1 MRANLLFVSSYSD
14 LGGGETALL
23 TLAAHLDPA
32 RFRPHL
38 LVRREGQLAQAWRAR
53 GWPAHTMSW
62 RPATVYFIPAVWARL
77 PLVGRIAAL
86 IRRHDIHLLHSDY
99 HTLPMALPAAERA
112 GIPVVWTCMGWWF
125 HPQRWQRAFFR
136 RPAAIFAHS
145 RAIRDGFLGY
155 PPFLPPESIHL
166 LYPGVDTARFHPG
179 VDGLRVRF
187 EAGIAPDA
195 PVVALV
201 ARFQDV
207 KGHDTFQEM
216 ARQVALQI
224 PEARFIVA
232 GENTQ
237 SGADNRYRE
246 RILATAQSDPL
257 LRSRLKYIGFRADVE
272 RVYAAA
278 DVVVCSSRFE
288 SFGLSVVEAMACG
301 RPVVSTN
308 QGGPAETVV
317 PGETGLLV
325 APDDAAGLAR
335 GVIALLR
342 DAETRA
348 RMGSAARARAVE
360 RFSAQ
365 ATAAQFTRVIEPLLK
380 R

>member
-1 MRANLLFVSSYSD
+1 MTANILFVSSYSD
-14 LGGGETALL
+14 LGGGETALV
-23 TLAAHLDPA
+23 TLAAHLDPT
-32 RFRPHL
+32 RFCPHL
-38 LVRREGQLAQAWRAR
+38 LVRREGQLAEAWRAR
-53 GWPAHTMSW
+53 GWPVYVLPW
-62 RPATVYFIPAVWARL
+62 RPATVYFIPAVWALL
-77 PLVGRIAAL
+77 PLVERIAAL
-86 IRRHDIHLLHSDY
+86 IREHDIHLLHSDY

-112 GIPVVWTCMGWWF
+112 GIPAMWTCMGWWF
-125 HPQRWQRAFFR
+125 HPQRWQRHFFR
-136 RPAAIFAHS
+136 RPAATFAHS
-145 RAIRDGFLGY
+145 QAIRDGFLGQ
-155 PPFLPPESIHL
+155 PPFLPPESIHM

-187 EAGIAPDA
+187 EAGIAADA

-224 PEARFIVA
+224 PDVRFIVA

-237 SGADNRYRE
+237 SDADNRYKQ

-257 LRSRLKYIGFRADVE
+257 LRSRLKYIGFRTDVE

-308 QGGPAETVV
+308 KGGPAETVI
-317 PGETGLLV
+317 PGETGMLV

-335 GVIALLR
+335 GVITLLR
-342 DAETRA
+342 DVGSRA
-348 RMGSAARARAVE
+348 QMGTAARARVIAH
-360 RFSAQ
+360 FSAQ
-365 ATAAQFTRVIEPLLK
+365 ATAARFVSVIEPLLG